1 MASLENENEVLKQQV
16 KDLKKEL
23 EKKAEEEKSKDEDSE
38 GRYVLKKAFI
48 YLLLST
54 NNVF

>member
-1 MASLENENEVLKQQV
+1 MYFLLQMASLENENEVLKQQV

-38 GRYVLKKAFI
+38 GR
-48 YLLLST
+48 
-54 NNVF
+54 